1 MDLQKLKEI
10 MKNEPEKCSVMVKAK
25 VDWPT
30 YKQVKRHSKL
40 VRRVLCKLFNG
51 RLVECKHYISCGD
64 LRGLPVLI
72 AKE

>member
-1 MDLQKLKEI
+1 MDLQKLREI
-10 MKNEPEKCSVMVKAK
+10 MKNEPEKCCVMTKAK

-64 LRGLPVLI
+64 LMGFPTLI